1 MFDLNQILS
10 AALTTAVAEA
20 IKPLVERIAV
30 LERRID
36 TLSSQHV
43 AIGERLA
50 ALENN
55 PAIGTDTTLPDR
67 VVALETKLNTA
78 ALFEKTTT
86 VQTDFTPAQ
95 IVEAMNNAEWLWE
108 KVNNYVDAGI
118 ERAIDDHCSNYN
130 HDDYDSVYN
139 EWGGESVD
147 DFVKDGYIEEQIEE
161 KVKEVLNNASFS
173 ISI

>member
-1 MFDLNQILS
+1 MFDLNTIITQ
-10 AALTTAVAEA
+10 ALNAAVAEA
-20 IKPLVERIAV
+20 IKPLVERI
-30 LERRID
+30 
-36 TLSSQHV
+36 T
-43 AIGERLA
+43 

-55 PAIGTDTTLPDR
+55 PAIGTDTVLAER

-108 KVNNYVDAGI
+108 KVNAYIETGIEDRI

-130 HDDYDSVYN
+130 HDDYDRHISDDSIHFEGDLDDAVREAVGNLSFEVSV
-139 EWGGESVD
+139 S
-147 DFVKDGYIEEQIEE
+147 
-161 KVKEVLNNASFS
+161 
-173 ISI
+173 

>member
-10 AALTTAVAEA
+10 AALNAAVAEA
-20 IKPLVERIAV
+20 VAPLLERIAV

-55 PAIGTDTTLPDR
+55 PAQGVDTTLTDR

-78 ALFEKTTT
+78 ALFEKNTT

-108 KVNNYVDAGI
+108 KVNNYVDASI
-118 ERAIDDHCSNYN
+118 EQAIDDHCSTYD
-130 HDDYDSVYN
+130 HDQYDEVYN
-139 EWGGESVD
+139 EWGGESPDNFLKDEYVD
-147 DFVKDGYIEEQIEE
+147 DQIEE
-161 KVKEVLNNASFS
+161 KVKEVLNNATFS

>member
-10 AALTTAVAEA
+10 AALNAAVQQA
-20 IKPLVERIAV
+20 IAPLVERIAV

-55 PAIGTDTTLPDR
+55 PAIGTDTTLTDR

-118 ERAIDDHCSNYN
+118 ERAIDDHCETYD
-130 HDDYDSVYN
+130 HDSYDSVVSN
-139 EWGGESVD
+139 WNDEDPADFLRESDLCDQID
-147 DFVKDGYIEEQIEE
+147 DRVHET
-161 KVKEVLNNASFS
+161 LRNATFS